1 MEPCNVEDS
10 MVRELMLEAES
21 RMRDS
26 VSSLESDLQT
36 FRTGRASP
44 HLLDRIEV
52 EMYGANLPLNQL
64 ATISVPEPQ
73 QLAVRPYDQNS
84 ITAIERAI
92 LKSDLGITP
101 NNDGKII
108 RLNIPRL
115 TEERRRDLTKLVG
128 KRIEEAKVAT
138 RNIRRDTLNDLRD
151 MLEEKTISENQFYIS
166 QDDLQTLTDKY
177 SENIDEVG
185 KKKEIEIME
194 V

>member
-1 MEPCNVEDS
+1 
-10 MVRELMLEAES
+10 MVRELLLEAES
-21 RMRDS
+21 RMRGS
-26 VSSLESDLQT
+26 VSALESDLQT

-52 EMYGANLPLNQL
+52 EMYGAILPLNQL

-84 ITAIERAI
+84 IGEIERAI
-92 LKSDLGITP
+92 LKSDLGLTP

-128 KRIEEAKVAT
+128 KRVEEAKVAI
-138 RNIRRDTLNDLRD
+138 RNIRRDTLNDLRE
-151 MLEEKTISENQFYIS
+151 MKEEKMISENKFYIS
-166 QDDLQTLTDKY
+166 QDDLQALTDKY
-177 SENIDEVG
+177 AEEIDEVG
-185 KKKEIEIME
+185 KKKEEEIME

>member
-1 MEPCNVEDS
+1 MY
-10 MVRELMLEAES
+10 RELMQDAEL
-21 RMRDS
+21 RMRGA
-26 VSSLESDLQT
+26 VGSLESDMQT

-52 EMYGANLPLNQL
+52 EMYGVQMPLNQL

-73 QLAVRPYDQNS
+73 QLAIRPFDENS
-84 ITAIERAI
+84 LTPIEKSI

-115 TEERRRDLTKLVG
+115 TEERRRDLSRLVS
-128 KRIEEAKVAT
+128 KRVEEAKVSV
-138 RNIRRDTLNDLRD
+138 RNVRRDTLNDLREMKD
-151 MLEEKTISENQFYIS
+151 EKMISENQFYIS
-166 QDDLQTLTDKY
+166 QDDLQELTDKY
-177 SENIDEVG
+177 TEQIDELG
-185 KKKEIEIME
+185 QLKEAEIME